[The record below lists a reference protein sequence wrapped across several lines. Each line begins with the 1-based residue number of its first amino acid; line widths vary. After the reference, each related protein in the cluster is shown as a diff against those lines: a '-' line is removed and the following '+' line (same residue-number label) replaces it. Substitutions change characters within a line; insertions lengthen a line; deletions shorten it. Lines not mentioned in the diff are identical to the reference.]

1 MDDTAATKDEG
12 ADLGS
17 RTKVDEAT
25 GSEPGTPDQIPDSGH
40 PKNSSM
46 METTSQSAAD
56 NGMEEAR
63 SEPTTTQQD
72 TNSNVMSVSA
82 QHQME
87 VEQPTATSNSTVP
100 EPTTTASDG
109 KKDREDTEV
118 VTSAE
123 AENWDT
129 STLNPAENAQ
139 PDSPSSSKPKDDD
152 TLPEPDPMA
161 VVSEDDE
168 PTKPIRRSGR
178 ARKVVNRYEDEE
190 FQPPSASLGGTTRIK
205 LLTRP
210 KRKASEMAS
219 KRMEPETLKANLAQL
234 EHALS
239 AMQPGERNEFA
250 GWVEIESEP
259 AFFNAMLQSF
269 GAPSFQIR
277 ELWGLDPETLAF
289 LPRPA
294 HGLIFLYQY
303 NEDEEDEDMTEKREE
318 CPEGLWFGNQTT
330 ANACA
335 TVAIMNILMNATDP
349 GFGPELTEFKA
360 ATADLPPPH
369 RGQMLDKND
378 FIRGIHNSAA
388 RRLDLLSEDL
398 LLDNKFEEWEKDQKK
413 KLSNAKKKVATRK
426 ASGNGNKKKPPRKRK
441 RDIEIANHYIAYV
454 PVAGRVWEL
463 DGLEAK
469 PLCHGPYSTP
479 QSPGGST
486 KDNELI
492 QPWLHIAASAIVARM
507 EASAEAQLNYNL
519 LAVCDA
525 PLVAGVDGDD
535 QATPGVEQGEKR
547 NPTPE
552 EKEIIEIRHEAMTK
566 MESRK
571 LDYTPAIHAF
581 IVKLAE
587 MGLLREALKD

>member
-1 MDDTAATKDEG
+1 MDEG
-12 ADLGS
+12 ADLVS
-17 RTKVDEAT
+17 RTKVDDATDKEA
-25 GSEPGTPDQIPDSGH
+25 GNLNQISEPGH
-40 PKNSSM
+40 LKNDNM
-46 METTSQSAAD
+46 METTSQNTANND
-56 NGMEEAR
+56 LEEAH

-72 TNSNVMSVSA
+72 TNSNAMSVNT

-87 VEQPTATSNSTVP
+87 VEQHIATSNSTVP
-100 EPTTTASDG
+100 EPTTMASGG
-109 KKDREDTEV
+109 KKGQEDTEV
-118 VTSAE
+118 VFAAE

-129 STLNPAENAQ
+129 TTLNPTENPQ
-139 PDSPSSSKPKDDD
+139 PDSPSSSEPKHDD
-152 TLPEPDPMA
+152 TVPEPDPMT
-161 VVSEDDE
+161 VVSDDE

-178 ARKVVNRYEDEE
+178 AKKVVNRFEDEE
-190 FQPPSASLGGTTRIK
+190 FQPPSASIGGTTRIK

-239 AMQPGERNEFA
+239 AMQSGERKEFA

-303 NEDEEDEDMTEKREE
+303 NEDAEDEDITEKREE

-369 RGQMLDKND
+369 RGLMLDKND

-398 LLDNKFEEWEKDQKK
+398 LLDNKLEEWEKEQKRK
-413 KLSNAKKKVATRK
+413 GSNAKKKAATRK
-426 ASGNGNKKKPPRKRK
+426 TSGSGNKKKPPRKRK

-469 PLCHGPYSTP
+469 PLCHGTYSTP
-479 QSPGGST
+479 ESPGCST

-492 QPWLHIAASAIVARM
+492 QPWLHIAASAIAARM
-507 EASAEAQLNYNL
+507 EASVDAQLNYNL

-525 PLVAGVDGDD
+525 PLVAGADGDS
-535 QATPGVEQGEKR
+535 QAGPGTEQGEKR